1 LQKSWIRSGN
11 PRKGKA
17 LYDSNILIA
26 YLFREE
32 RRFDIAKEVL
42 AKHSNRYM
50 SIISIHEIGYYS
62 RKMGTEVK
70 FVEIKPKLSQ
80 LIKPLQIDQE
90 TCMHAINLRSL
101 EKLPEIDSLI
111 AATAI
116 RYNIDYFYTF
126 DQDFTQLN
134 NRRLRNTIIIKL

>member
-1 LQKSWIRSGN
+1 MQKSWIRSGK

-32 RRFDIAKEVL
+32 RRCDIAKEVL
-42 AKHSNRYM
+42 AEHSNRYM

-62 RKMGTEVK
+62 RKMGTEIK
-70 FVEIKPKLSQ
+70 FMEIKPKLSQ
-80 LIKPLQIDQE
+80 LIEPLQIDQE

-101 EKLPEIDSLI
+101 NKLPEIDSLI

-126 DQDFTQLN
+126 DQDFTQFN
-134 NRRLRNTIIIKL
+134 NRRLRNTMIIKL

>member
-1 LQKSWIRSGN
+1 MQKSWIRSGN

-70 FVEIKPKLSQ
+70 FVEIKPKISQ

>member
-1 LQKSWIRSGN
+1 MQKSWIRNGK
-11 PRKGKA
+11 PQKGKA
-17 LYDSNILIA
+17 FYDSNVLIA

-70 FVEIKPKLSQ
+70 FMEIKPKLSE

-90 TCMHAINLRSL
+90 TCIRAITLRSL

-126 DQDFTQLN
+126 DEDFTHLN
-134 NRRLRNTIIIKL
+134 NRKMQNTLIIKL